1 MVSGRVAQE
10 PFEET
15 PFIGRV
21 VHRLRPREG
30 WLVFALAWIGVISLP
45 SAAAEGRLLA
55 GVGVTL
61 TLSTLG
67 LLFGWWLGRRSG
79 EDSWWRPSRSS
90 PASSPR

>member
-30 WLVFALAWIGVISLP
+30 WLVFALAWIAVISLP
-45 SAAAEGRLLA
+45 SAASEGRLLA

-67 LLFGWWLGRRSG
+67 LCSAGGWAAAPG
-79 EDSWWRPSRSS
+79 EDSWWLPSRSS